1 MFDALDSDRDGVVG
15 REELREGLGQMAAA
29 LGIAVDAED
38 GQSFKNAERRAEAE
52 PEPAAGAA
60 TIPPRD
66 AGAGAGA
73 TPKKAGGIGWFLP
86 TKADEENLSF
96 TAGFSS
102 SVAMIIATEIGDKTF
117 FIAAVLSMR
126 NARSAVFGGA
136 ILGLIIMTIL
146 STMMGL
152 VLPTFLPR
160 KYTHIIGG
168 LLFLYFGVKLVL
180 ESRSMEDKVSDELEE
195 VEEELLHTRKK
206 DEAESAGDDQDPEKG
221 KVRMGTV
228 TNRGKANS
236 SAPSSNNGGVSF
248 RKAASDVS
256 TSSTGMSSAV
266 RYSDSSWKRV
276 FTQALT
282 LTFVAEWG
290 DRSQIATIALAAAK
304 DPLGVTLGGCFGHSI
319 CTGMAVIG
327 GRMLAS
333 RISEKTVTFWGG
345 LAFNIFGLH
354 SLFFET

>member
-1 MFDALDSDRDGVVG
+1 MSRPWLSTRFAVVRQRPANLLSLLVLTTTVIACAVCAPFAAAADTALSADAMFDALDSDRDGVVG

-60 TIPPRD
+60 TIPQRD

-146 STMMGL
+146 
-152 VLPTFLPR
+152 R
-160 KYTHIIGG
+160 
-168 LLFLYFGVKLVL
+168 
-180 ESRSMEDKVSDELEE
+180 
-195 VEEELLHTRKK
+195 
-206 DEAESAGDDQDPEKG
+206 
-221 KVRMGTV
+221 
-228 TNRGKANS
+228 
-236 SAPSSNNGGVSF
+236 
-248 RKAASDVS
+248 
-256 TSSTGMSSAV
+256 
-266 RYSDSSWKRV
+266 
-276 FTQALT
+276 
-282 LTFVAEWG
+282 
-290 DRSQIATIALAAAK
+290 
-304 DPLGVTLGGCFGHSI
+304 
-319 CTGMAVIG
+319 
-327 GRMLAS
+327 
-333 RISEKTVTFWGG
+333 
-345 LAFNIFGLH
+345 
-354 SLFFET
+354 